1 MDGMAY
7 AEIIEILDNMS
18 FEDKNK
24 VPKKIYDF
32 FLEKSNK
39 NYIRHLDK
47 NKTLYEQEIRED
59 TKEILAILLIN
70 YWCETD
76 YKKNQLL
83 TLFRNNEIKYQEQ
96 LREKYNSD
104 MFFKN
109 KRNIDNNNNE
119 EVESNTQM
127 IVINKDNIFTRF
139 IRKIKLFF
147 KL

>member
-18 FEDKNK
+18 YEDKNK

-47 NKTLYEQEIRED
+47 SKTLYDQEIRED

-70 YWCETD
+70 YWCETND
-76 YKKNQLL
+76 RKNQLL

-96 LREKYNSD
+96 LREKYNPD
-104 MFFKN
+104 MLFKN
-109 KRNIDNNNNE
+109 KRNYDNNNNE
-119 EVESNTQM
+119 KAENNTQM
-127 IVINKDNIFTRF
+127 IVIDKDNIFTRF
-139 IRKIKLFF
+139 IKKIKLFF